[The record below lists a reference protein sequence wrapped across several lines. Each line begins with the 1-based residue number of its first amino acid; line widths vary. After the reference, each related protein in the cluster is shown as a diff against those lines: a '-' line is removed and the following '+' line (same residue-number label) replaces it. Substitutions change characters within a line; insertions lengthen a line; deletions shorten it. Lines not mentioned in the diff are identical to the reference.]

1 MDKFD
6 NMGGGD
12 SACGNGDHERQS
24 KPSLVHDWARK
35 VAS

>member
-12 SACGNGDHERQS
+12 SAFGQWRLQEANQAEFGAQ
-24 KPSLVHDWARK
+24 LGA
-35 VAS
+35 